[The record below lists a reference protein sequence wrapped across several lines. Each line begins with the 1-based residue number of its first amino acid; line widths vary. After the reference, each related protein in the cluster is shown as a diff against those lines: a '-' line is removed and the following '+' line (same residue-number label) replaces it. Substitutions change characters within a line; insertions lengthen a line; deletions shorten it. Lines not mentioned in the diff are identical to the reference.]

1 MPKFDKQALFKLVGH
16 LTKAGKL
23 DHNAWWCVP
32 IGKLTKV
39 YGDAQGIDNAV
50 YLFKHI
56 QDGFELGER
65 SVWIMRPDPIVSDI
79 RLTFA
84 FMIVVNEGFTSE
96 DKVHYRKEW
105 EDLVGRVKIACDRS
119 ERIVGL
125 NSKPTHR
132 YELIRVTNSAF
143 VIPHG
148 NSILGDFELRINL
161 TESDF
166 E

>member
-1 MPKFDKQALFKLVGH
+1 MPKFDKQSLFKLVGH

-56 QDGFELGER
+56 QNGFELGER

-84 FMIVVNEGFTSE
+84 FMIVVNEGFTDE

-125 NSKPTHR
+125 NGKSTHR
-132 YELIRVTNSAF
+132 YELIRVANFAYVT
-143 VIPHG
+143 PHD